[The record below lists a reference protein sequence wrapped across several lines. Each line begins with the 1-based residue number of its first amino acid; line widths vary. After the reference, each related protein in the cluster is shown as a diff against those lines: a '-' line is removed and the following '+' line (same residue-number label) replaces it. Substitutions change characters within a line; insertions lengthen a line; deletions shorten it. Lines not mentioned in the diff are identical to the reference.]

1 MKLINAF
8 VIPANGM
15 HIRSKKYG
23 THEAWKPYRRKQCPI
38 SIFSSMTINLWFIVA
53 SSVAEAAD
61 RPYSYVIMTTKA
73 IPEVIKTPQILEP
86 LLSRP
91 YIERHPQPTY
101 VLLQN
106 GLGVERDLYHSVK
119 ALNQGEPNIISTVV
133 WIGTNLGEKN
143 VVNHNHFVSKGGSP

>member
-1 MKLINAF
+1 MVLTRPGNPIVVSNVLYILVGDHQPHFF
-8 VIPANGM
+8 V
-15 HIRSKKYG
+15 
-23 THEAWKPYRRKQCPI
+23 
-38 SIFSSMTINLWFIVA
+38 VA

-61 RPYSYVIMTTKA
+61 RPYSYVVLTTKA
-73 IPEVIKTPQILEP
+73 IPEVMKTPRILEP

-119 ALNQGEPNIISTVV
+119 ALDQGEPNIISTVV
-133 WIGTNLGEKN
+133 WIGTNLVEKN
-143 VVNHNHFVSKGGSP
+143 VVSHNHFVSKIIHHKQPFRISEIRIVRR